1 MIATSALYT
10 SARGQFCLFFFV
22 GHGPGLL
29 HQAFHL
35 LLDLLLDLLTLVAH
49 GDRWCRRRVSP
60 GRRLQ
65 RGHRGARGRQL
76 LLGQQAHDGQ
86 HHNQPHQT
94 KQSPHACAPHAVQ
107 DCTVNRARPSL
118 PSVSASWAAPPTHFI
133 TVSAWADDCSS
144 APMPSMDS
152 PIRLTK
158 PTAPPAMVHSV
169 RTRPCSA
176 PWASTSRLL
185 GPGVKDSP
193 MTANRETSHI
203 FSSIAAR

>member
-1 MIATSALYT
+1 MA
-10 SARGQFCLFFFV
+10 
-22 GHGPGLL
+22 
-29 HQAFHL
+29 
-35 LLDLLLDLLTLVAH
+35 
-49 GDRWCRRRVSP
+49 
-60 GRRLQ
+60 
-65 RGHRGARGRQL
+65 GAR
-76 LLGQQAHDGQ
+76 H
-86 HHNQPHQT
+86 
-94 KQSPHACAPHAVQ
+94 SWM
-107 DCTVNRARPSL
+107 PSHTRY
-118 PSVSASWAAPPTHFI
+118 APPTHFI

-193 MTANRETSHI
+193 MTANR
-203 FSSIAAR
+203 